1 MAFDMSAMAGNRAG
15 WIGGQ
20 TPVTP
25 VTDLTA
31 HVDGGQNSSRRTN
44 AAQSV
49 GGNGQL
55 YDAVGIVAIALILLW
70 VMGALS
76 FRNHNL

>member
-1 MAFDMSAMAGNRAG
+1 MGFDIGAMAGNRAS
-15 WIGGQ
+15 WFGGA
-20 TPVTP
+20 TAVHP

-31 HVDGGQNSSRRTN
+31 HVDGGQDSSRLTN
-44 AAQSV
+44 AVNADSSS
-49 GGNGQL
+49 L
-55 YDAVGIVAIALILLW
+55 YDAVAVVALALILLW